1 MLGILEKYGKRTSPW
16 GAVFED
22 PWLIRSCFDH
32 FLHERNARTWAKQ
45 LQANNS
51 PPDLLLRSS
60 HWRNPRSHS
69 RWQERSWWWAW
80 HLYQVRNSGWYIYIY
95 IQRTVVGLVCRPH
108 RRWCSCCPAPNW
120 AHGTSWWKSRLS
132 GRMPQAPWM
141 WPEQGRRVFL
151 IGLSEPECYLKAGSQ
166 ASKMGPRSFRIQG
179 VHFPVLQIDFT
190 SLHLQSKPSI
200 SWSVPTCFRGRNTR
214 SWVNWES
221 KHKHG
226 L

>member
-1 MLGILEKYGKRTSPW
+1 MHNFIRQRTNYKPHLVNCLQVTPRSASDKARLCCAAIFIHQLHNQLNSIPVK
-16 GAVFED
+16 AALLSANQPRTMKKSFS
-22 PWLIRSCFDH
+22 SCFWAFCI
-32 FLHERNARTWAKQ
+32 FLVFLGLKWDTISLAK
-45 LQANNS
+45 
-51 PPDLLLRSS
+51 
-60 HWRNPRSHS
+60 
-69 RWQERSWWWAW
+69 
-80 HLYQVRNSGWYIYIY
+80 
-95 IQRTVVGLVCRPH
+95 RTVVGLVCRPR

-151 IGLSEPECYLKAGSQ
+151 IGLSEPECCYLKAGSQ